1 MDPQIKKLLEQK
13 LEMLAHDQDG
23 EVMTKV
29 TTAWKNARP
38 GHINGV
44 WVGEMTRDVQAA
56 CHTAIVERGRRVA
69 AMLAETLRTLK
80 VPYEEGLSAELGAL
94 LDPIFPEDLYLA
106 PMTNTPGVIE
116 RSGALHNFSEYRFD
130 LYLSTA
136 RVGCINLARDA
147 RTKGQFVIDEYL
159 LSVKPGAAVTATKGW
174 PSRVWEATNLRPG
187 AFGVGVDLKRLF
199 SRKPPTP

>member
-1 MDPQIKKLLEQK
+1 MDLQIKKLFEQK
-13 LEMLAHDQDG
+13 LEALAHEQDG
-23 EVMTKV
+23 EVMAKV

-44 WVGEMTRDVQAA
+44 WVGEMTKDVQAA

-69 AMLAETLRTLK
+69 AMFAETLRTLK
-80 VPYEEGLSAELGAL
+80 VPYEDGLSAELGTL

-136 RVGCINLARDA
+136 YVGCINLARDA
-147 RTKGQFVIDEYL
+147 RAKAQLVIDEYA
-159 LSVKPGAAVTATKGW
+159 LSARPGTTTTEKGW
-174 PSRVWEATNLRPG
+174 LARVWEATNLRPG
-187 AFGVGVDLKRLF
+187 AFGVGVDLKQLF
-199 SRKPPTP
+199 SRKPPAP